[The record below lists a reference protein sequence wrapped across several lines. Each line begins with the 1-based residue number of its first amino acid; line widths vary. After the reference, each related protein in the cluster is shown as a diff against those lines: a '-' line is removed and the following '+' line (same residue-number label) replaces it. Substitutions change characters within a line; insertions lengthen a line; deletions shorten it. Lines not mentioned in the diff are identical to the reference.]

1 MENAAVAK
9 AGQHR
14 RTTTGHTHQ
23 RERVIDKRMTQS
35 LGGGGIIFGQKP
47 HDGLKVPV
55 RLRSKN

>member
-1 MENAAVAK
+1 V
-9 AGQHR
+9 
-14 RTTTGHTHQ
+14 
-23 RERVIDKRMTQS
+23 TQS